1 MIQRVERHI
10 IKPNNKSFDSIK
22 ELCHKSKNLY
32 NYANYIIR
40 QDFIANKII
49 PREYDL
55 TTKLAKEKQI
65 DYISLPAQT
74 SQQVIKLLYK
84 NYKSFFKALKSYQ
97 KDKGNFTSRPK
108 LPKYKDKNG
117 VNIVVFTSQQ
127 AKIKQSKSLN
137 KIHFP
142 KSTNLKPII
151 TKIDTQTSRVKQVR
165 FIPKSTCFIV
175 EVVYECLAK
184 AFDLIKNSFLS
195 IDLGLNNFV
204 TSIDNQ
210 SKQPFIIN
218 GRGIKS
224 VNQFFNKLRAK
235 YTQMLKLSNDKF
247 HSKKLANIALKRD
260 CKINDFMHK
269 SSNFIIKHC
278 LKHKIANIV
287 IGKNKEWKQEI
298 NLGKKM
304 NQSFVSIPYNS
315 FIEKMAYKCENYG
328 IKLHLTEESH
338 TSKCDHLAN
347 EPLGHREKYLGKRV
361 KRGLF
366 HSSTGKYINADV
378 NGAIGIARKVF
389 PDAVNTLRDSGTAF
403 VPIKISIGF

>member
-151 TKIDTQTSRVKQVR
+151 TKIDIQTSRVKQVR

-403 VPIKISIGF
+403 VPIKILIGF

>member
-1 MIQRVERHI
+1 MQRVERHI
-10 IKPNNKSFDSIK
+10 IKPSDKRFNAIK
-22 ELCHKSKNLY
+22 EICHKSKNLY

-40 QDFIANKII
+40 QDFIANKSV
-49 PREYDL
+49 PKEYDL
-55 TTKLAKEKQI
+55 TTKLAKEKQA
-65 DYISLPAQT
+65 DYTSLPAQS
-74 SQQVIKLLYK
+74 SQQTIKLLYK

-97 KDKGNFTSRPK
+97 KDKSKFTSNPK
-108 LPKYKDKNG
+108 LPKYKAKNG
-117 VNIVVFTSQQ
+117 VNIVVFTNQK
-127 AKIKQSKSLN
+127 ARIKQGKSLN

-142 KSTNLKPII
+142 KNTNLQPLI
-151 TKIDTQTSRVKQVR
+151 TKIDTQTSILKQVR

-184 AFDLIKNSFLS
+184 ATNLIKNSFLS

-235 YTQMLKLSNDKF
+235 YTQTLKLSNNKF
-247 HSKKLANIALKRD
+247 HSKKLANLALKRD
-260 CKINDFMHK
+260 CKINDFMYK
-269 SSNFIIKHC
+269 SSDFIIKHC
-278 LKHKIANIV
+278 VKHKIANIV

-298 NLGKKM
+298 NLGKKI
-304 NQSFVSIPYNS
+304 NQNFVSIPYNS

-328 IKLHLTEESH
+328 IKLHLTEESY

-347 EPLGHREKYLGKRV
+347 EPLEHRENYLGKRV

-366 HSSTGKYINADV
+366 KSSIGKFINADL

-389 PDAVNTLRDSGTAF
+389 PDAVQTLRDSETAF
-403 VPIKISIGF
+403 VPLKISIGF

>member
-40 QDFIANKII
+40 QDFIVNKII

-151 TKIDTQTSRVKQVR
+151 
-165 FIPKSTCFIV
+165 
-175 EVVYECLAK
+175 
-184 AFDLIKNSFLS
+184 
-195 IDLGLNNFV
+195 
-204 TSIDNQ
+204 
-210 SKQPFIIN
+210 
-218 GRGIKS
+218 
-224 VNQFFNKLRAK
+224 
-235 YTQMLKLSNDKF
+235 
-247 HSKKLANIALKRD
+247 
-260 CKINDFMHK
+260 
-269 SSNFIIKHC
+269 
-278 LKHKIANIV
+278 
-287 IGKNKEWKQEI
+287 
-298 NLGKKM
+298 
-304 NQSFVSIPYNS
+304 
-315 FIEKMAYKCENYG
+315 
-328 IKLHLTEESH
+328 
-338 TSKCDHLAN
+338 
-347 EPLGHREKYLGKRV
+347 
-361 KRGLF
+361 
-366 HSSTGKYINADV
+366 
-378 NGAIGIARKVF
+378 
-389 PDAVNTLRDSGTAF
+389 
-403 VPIKISIGF
+403 

>member
-1 MIQRVERHI
+1 MQRVERHI
-10 IKPNNKSFDSIK
+10 IKPSDKRFNAIK
-22 ELCHKSKNLY
+22 EICHKSKNLY

-40 QDFIANKII
+40 QDFIANKSV
-49 PREYDL
+49 PKEYDL
-55 TTKLAKEKQI
+55 TTKLAKEKQA
-65 DYISLPAQT
+65 DYTSLPAQS
-74 SQQVIKLLYK
+74 SQQTIKLLYK

-97 KDKGNFTSRPK
+97 KDKSKFTSNPK
-108 LPKYKDKNG
+108 LPKYKAKNG
-117 VNIVVFTSQQ
+117 VNIVVFTNQQ
-127 AKIKQSKSLN
+127 ARIKQGKSLN

-142 KSTNLKPII
+142 KNTNLQPLI
-151 TKIDTQTSRVKQVR
+151 TKIDTQTSILKQVR

-184 AFDLIKNSFLS
+184 ATNLIKNSFLS

-235 YTQMLKLSNDKF
+235 YTQTLKLSNNKF
-247 HSKKLANIALKRD
+247 HSKKLANLALKRD
-260 CKINDFMHK
+260 CKINDFMYK
-269 SSNFIIKHC
+269 SSDFIIKHC
-278 LKHKIANIV
+278 VKHKIANIV

-298 NLGKKM
+298 NLGKKI
-304 NQSFVSIPYNS
+304 NQNFVSIPYNS

-328 IKLHLTEESH
+328 IKLHLTEESY

-347 EPLGHREKYLGKRV
+347 EPLEHRENYLGKRV

-366 HSSTGKYINADV
+366 KSSIGKFINADL

-389 PDAVNTLRDSGTAF
+389 PDAVQTLRDSATAF
-403 VPIKISIGF
+403 VPLKISIGF

>member
-40 QDFIANKII
+40 QDFIVNKII

-247 HSKKLANIALKRD
+247 HSKKLANLALKRD

-347 EPLGHREKYLGKRV
+347 EPLGQGFFKLFKILSQVGRFQYNYLISHKLLITTILCTLV
-361 KRGLF
+361 
-366 HSSTGKYINADV
+366 SINLV
-378 NGAIGIARKVF
+378 NA
-389 PDAVNTLRDSGTAF
+389 
-403 VPIKISIGF
+403 

>member
-1 MIQRVERHI
+1 MQRVERHI
-10 IKPNNKSFDSIK
+10 IKPNDKRFNSIK
-22 ELCHKSKNLY
+22 EICHKSKNLY

-40 QDFIANKII
+40 QDFIANESI
-49 PREYDL
+49 PKEYDL
-55 TTKLAKEKQI
+55 TTKLAKEKQA
-65 DYISLPAQT
+65 DYISLPAQS
-74 SQQVIKLLYK
+74 SQQTIKLLYK

-97 KDKGNFTSRPK
+97 KNKSKFTSNPK
-108 LPKYKDKNG
+108 LPKYKAKNG
-117 VNIVVFTSQQ
+117 VSIVVFTNQQ
-127 AKIKQSKSLN
+127 AKIKQGKSLN

-142 KSTNLKPII
+142 KSTNLKPFI
-151 TKIDTQTSRVKQVR
+151 TKIDNQTSTLKQVR

-184 AFDLIKNSFLS
+184 ATNLIENSFLS

-218 GRGIKS
+218 GRAIKS
-224 VNQFFNKLRAK
+224 VNPFFNKLRAK
-235 YTQMLKLSNDKF
+235 YTQTLKLSNNKF
-247 HSKKLANIALKRD
+247 HSKKLANLALKRD

-269 SSNFIIKHC
+269 SSDFIIKHC
-278 LKHKIANIV
+278 VEHKIANIV

-298 NLGKKM
+298 DLGKKT
-304 NQSFVSIPYNS
+304 NQNFVSIPYNS

-347 EPLGHREKYLGKRV
+347 ESLGHRENYLGKRI

-366 HSSTGKYINADV
+366 KSSTGKFINADL

-389 PDAVNTLRDSGTAF
+389 PNAVQTLRDRGTAF